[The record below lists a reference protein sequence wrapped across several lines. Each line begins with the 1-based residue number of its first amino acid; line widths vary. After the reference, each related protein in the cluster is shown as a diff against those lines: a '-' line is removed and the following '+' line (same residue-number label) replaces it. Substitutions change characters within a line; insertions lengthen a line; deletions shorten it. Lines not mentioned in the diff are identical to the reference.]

1 MNSRPEFRNYR
12 MKLIVSV
19 TRKVI
24 RMPSQYVVDH
34 PTFPVNQRSF
44 HVIVIQVD
52 SNTQA
57 LWYTIHFDLAKF
69 HGRVADQH
77 KSISHK

>member
-1 MNSRPEFRNYR
+1 M
-12 MKLIVSV
+12 
-19 TRKVI
+19 
-24 RMPSQYVVDH
+24 RMPSQYAVNH
-34 PTFPVNQRSF
+34 PMFPVNQRSF

-77 KSISHK
+77 KSISLTNKQNEGSNPARQH